1 MGARASFHPHRRFPG
16 SARRTLRRVY
26 HAPRHLHDR
35 TFFRP
40 RTAYVRQ
47 LRQPRQRHPGS
58 KERKP
63 FYTGLTW
70 YRVVPGF
77 VIQSGNPGLR
87 DTDDLPAPVTPHFP
101 DEFTPGLGHDA
112 SGILSMVN
120 AGPGTSSCEFFLTL
134 APTPRLNYLHAVL
147 GRTVRG
153 LEILPQIRQD
163 DDASIKIIRVGPA
176 AEAFHVTP
184 PRVYRR
190 GGHRESIHGVEH
202 PRRAVYSALRST
214 RMRGFTIIRREL
226 LPSLDQQPPGGLA
239 GPAGR
244 PIEYIRAFH
253 VGQELD
259 RVLRAHDAQTMLK
272 ARSPLPGCPAGIG
285 ARRTLYPGLS
295 QQRVTDYRKK
305 AKLP

>member
-1 MGARASFHPHRRFPG
+1 MSSPPASAMTRAAFSPWP
-16 SARRTLRRVY
+16 
-26 HAPRHLHDR
+26 
-35 TFFRP
+35 
-40 RTAYVRQ
+40 
-47 LRQPRQRHPGS
+47 
-58 KERKP
+58 
-63 FYTGLTW
+63 
-70 YRVVPGF
+70 
-77 VIQSGNPGLR
+77 
-87 DTDDLPAPVTPHFP
+87 TP
-101 DEFTPGLGHDA
+101 
-112 SGILSMVN
+112 
-120 AGPGTSSCEFFLTL
+120 
-134 APTPRLNYLHAVL
+134 APTPTAVSFSHPRPDPTAQLPPRRFGAHGARPRNPPADPPGRRRLNQDNPRRS
-147 GRTVRG
+147 GRR
-153 LEILPQIRQD
+153 
-163 DDASIKIIRVGPA
+163 SISHHPR
-176 AEAFHVTP
+176 
-184 PRVYRR
+184 RVYRR

-214 RMRGFTIIRREL
+214 RMRGSTIIRREL

-244 PIEYIRAFH
+244 PIESIRAFH